1 MADLVD
7 REALKSAI
15 FGLTVCPGYER
26 EYISAMFFAIN
37 NAPSVDAEPVRHSR
51 WRKAGLERLYYCHDC
66 GRYADMK
73 YEGNLK
79 VENLY
84 RYCPHCGAKM
94 QEGVERE

>member
-37 NAPSVDAEPVRHSR
+37 NAPSVDAEPVRHGYWTPVRFPNQAICSV
-51 WRKAGLERLYYCHDC
+51 C
-66 GRYADMK
+66 GGWSIGAMK
-73 YEGNLK
+73 Y
-79 VENLY
+79 
-84 RYCPHCGAKM
+84 CPNCGAKIDG
-94 QEGVERE
+94 EDKREE